1 MSEAIRLLWWAAFF
15 SGLSFGVA
23 VCLVVALIART
34 HPHGASDG

>member
-23 VCLVVALIART
+23 GCLVVALIART
-34 HPHGASDG
+34 RHHGENDG